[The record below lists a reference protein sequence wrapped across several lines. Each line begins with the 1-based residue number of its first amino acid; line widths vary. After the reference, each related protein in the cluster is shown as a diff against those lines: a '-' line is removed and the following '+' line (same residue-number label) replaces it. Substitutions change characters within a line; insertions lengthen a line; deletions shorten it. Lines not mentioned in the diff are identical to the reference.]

1 MERSFPSARLPAFVG
16 LVRKI
21 RMSPRA
27 WILVLGLV
35 SATSAIAVSAA
46 DQAAA
51 PAAAVAAPAAK
62 DAAKDAKDPRAA
74 LAAKIPGGAK
84 PEEIRQSPIP
94 GMYELTR
101 GTEIAYVSEDGK
113 YAIAGDMYEL
123 ASDKNLTETTRRAER
138 TRMLASVPESQMVV
152 FSPKDPKYTVSVFTD
167 VDCTYCRKLHSQI
180 AEYNR
185 LGVKVRYLFFPRS
198 GPDTESWARAE
209 AVWCASNRSEALTR
223 AKRGEELVKPKSCA
237 NTPVAREYQ
246 LGEDVGVRGTP
257 AIVLENGEML
267 PGYLPPAQLV
277 AHLKGNTKGG

>member
-1 MERSFPSARLPAFVG
+1 
-16 LVRKI
+16 
-21 RMSPRA
+21 MSPRA

-46 DQAAA
+46 EQATA
-51 PAAAVAAPAAK
+51 PAAAAAAK
-62 DAAKDAKDPRAA
+62 DAAKDKDPRAA

-84 PEEIRQSPIP
+84 AEELRASPIP
-94 GMYELTR
+94 GVYELAR

-123 ASDKNLTETTRRAER
+123 QSDKNLTETTRRAER
-138 TRMLASVPESQMVV
+138 TKMLAAVPESQMVV
-152 FSPKDPKYTVSVFTD
+152 FSPKDPKYTISVFTD

-185 LGVKVRYLFFPRS
+185 LGIKVRYLFFPRS
-198 GPDTESWARAE
+198 GPDTESWEKAE
-209 AVWCASNRSEALTR
+209 AVWCAANRGEALTR
-223 AKRGEELVKPKSCA
+223 AKRGDEIAKPKTCA

-267 PGYLPPAQLV
+267 PGYLPPAQLA
-277 AHLKGNTKGG
+277 AHLKGKG

>member
-1 MERSFPSARLPAFVG
+1 MSA
-16 LVRKI
+16 
-21 RMSPRA
+21 RA

-51 PAAAVAAPAAK
+51 PAAAATTTAAK
-62 DAAKDAKDPRAA
+62 DKDPRAA

-84 PEEIRQSPIP
+84 AEELHASPIA
-94 GMYELTR
+94 GIYELAR

-113 YAIAGDMYEL
+113 YAIAGDLYEL
-123 ASDKNLTETTRRAER
+123 GTDKNLTENTRRAER
-138 TRMLASVPESQMVV
+138 TKLLASVPESQMVV

-167 VDCTYCRKLHSQI
+167 VDCTYCRKLHSQM

-185 LGVKVRYLFFPRS
+185 LGIKVRYLFFPRS

-209 AVWCASNRSEALTR
+209 AVWCASNRGEALTR
-223 AKRGEELVKPKSCA
+223 AKRGEEINKPKSCA

-267 PGYLPPAQLV
+267 PGYLPPAQLA
-277 AHLKGNTKGG
+277 AHLKGGNKG

>member
-1 MERSFPSARLPAFVG
+1 MSA
-16 LVRKI
+16 
-21 RMSPRA
+21 RA

-51 PAAAVAAPAAK
+51 PAAAATAAAK
-62 DAAKDAKDPRAA
+62 DKDPRAA

-84 PEEIRQSPIP
+84 AEELHASPIA
-94 GMYELTR
+94 GVYELAR

-113 YAIAGDMYEL
+113 YAIAGDLYEL
-123 ASDKNLTETTRRAER
+123 GTDKNLTENTRRAER
-138 TRMLASVPESQMVV
+138 TKLLASVPESQMVV

-185 LGVKVRYLFFPRS
+185 LGIKVRYLFFPRS

-209 AVWCASNRSEALTR
+209 AVWCASNRGEALTR
-223 AKRGEELVKPKSCA
+223 AKRGEEINKPKSCA

-267 PGYLPPAQLV
+267 PGYLPPAQLA
-277 AHLKGNTKGG
+277 AHLKGGSKG